1 MFCYSQFHNGA
12 KAADLP
18 KVQMPGTVDTH
29 TVTVED
35 NQRSDENL
43 PNLTCDRCEGQ
54 TAVCYCVDCGDKICG
69 THLEVK
75 LYYTNR
81 L

>member
-1 MFCYSQFHNGA
+1 M
-12 KAADLP
+12 P
-18 KVQMPGTVDTH
+18 KVQMSGTVDAH
-29 TVTVED
+29 TVIVED
-35 NQRSDENL
+35 NQQSDENL

-54 TAVCYCVDCGDKICG
+54 RAVCYCIDCGDKMCG

-75 LYYTNR
+75 LDYTNR